1 MKLSM
6 FAVYDEVAK
15 IFKYMFFRNR
25 AGEAIRYFADSCS
38 DQKTE
43 LHLHPS
49 DFSLFRLGELDIESG
64 FFISLDIPERVAR
77 ASDYSEV
84 SNERVVNQ

>member
-1 MKLSM
+1 MKISM

-15 IFKYMFFRNR
+15 IFKHMFFRAR
-25 AGEAIRYFADSCS
+25 TGEAVRYFADGCS
-38 DQKTE
+38 DSKTE

-49 DFSLFRLGELDIESG
+49 DFSLFRLGELDLESG
-64 FFISLDIPERVAR
+64 LFVSLDIPERVAR

-84 SNERVVNQ
+84 SDAVNHLS